1 MANFE
6 TEWELE
12 QELESGSG
20 EGEGI
25 LGAIGNVLGG
35 LLGEEELEQ
44 HETAHEFE
52 NPEMTHEFESHELA
66 HEFEH
71 PESTHEFETHELAH
85 EFENPEMTH
94 EFESHEL
101 AHEFEHPESAHEWE
115 THEFEHPESSHEF
128 EQHEF
133 ELETGEQF
141 FGKIFKGIRGL
152 VRRAAPLL
160 KRIASVAVPIVSKA
174 IGGPLG
180 GLVTQAAGS
189 LLGQSEYEMHEVA
202 HEFEQH
208 EFEAPEGAQ
217 EVAHEIANHEVA
229 HHEAM
234 AEMMAEAASQEQHEG
249 EAEAMAGAAVVTVI
263 SPRDRRALRRILP
276 HLVRG
281 IAILTRILRRRR
293 ITRPAVRAVPTI
305 VRRTVKTLKRQA
317 AAGQPITRQTAARA
331 AARQVKT
338 VLGNPSVCAA
348 AIAQNVRASRAV
360 RRPRSFRPT
369 AG

>member
-1 MANFE
+1 MSSLGKECRSMANFE

-101 AHEFEHPESAHEWE
+101 AHEFE
-115 THEFEHPESSHEF
+115 
-128 EQHEF
+128 
-133 ELETGEQF
+133 LETGEQF

-180 GLVTQAAGS
+180 GL
-189 LLGQSEYEMHEVA
+189 
-202 HEFEQH
+202 
-208 EFEAPEGAQ
+208 
-217 EVAHEIANHEVA
+217 
-229 HHEAM
+229 
-234 AEMMAEAASQEQHEG
+234 
-249 EAEAMAGAAVVTVI
+249 
-263 SPRDRRALRRILP
+263 
-276 HLVRG
+276 
-281 IAILTRILRRRR
+281 
-293 ITRPAVRAVPTI
+293 
-305 VRRTVKTLKRQA
+305 
-317 AAGQPITRQTAARA
+317 
-331 AARQVKT
+331 
-338 VLGNPSVCAA
+338 
-348 AIAQNVRASRAV
+348 
-360 RRPRSFRPT
+360 
-369 AG
+369 

>member
-12 QELESGSG
+12 EELHETGGG

-25 LGAIGNVLGG
+25 LGTIGNVLGG

-44 HETAHEFE
+44 HELAHEFE
-52 NPEMTHEFESHELA
+52 SPELAHEFESEFEHPELAHEFETHESAHEFEHPELAHEFESHELA

-71 PESTHEFETHELAH
+71 PELAHEFETHE
-85 EFENPEMTH
+85 
-94 EFESHEL
+94 
-101 AHEFEHPESAHEWE
+101 SA
-115 THEFEHPESSHEF
+115 HEF

-133 ELETGEQF
+133 EGGEQF
-141 FGKIFKGIRGL
+141 FGRAFRGIRGL
-152 VRRAAPLL
+152 VRRAAPFL
-160 KRIASVAVPIVSKA
+160 KRIAKIAAPIVGTA
-174 IGGPLG
+174 IGGPFG
-180 GLVTQAAGS
+180 SIIGKAAGS
-189 LLGQSEYEMHEVA
+189 LLGEQELEQHELA

-208 EFEAPEGAQ
+208 EFEQHEFEQHEFETHEAAH
-217 EVAHEIANHEVA
+217 EVAHEIAHHETT
-229 HHEAM
+229 HHEAL
-234 AEMMAEAASQEQHEG
+234 AEMMAEAASHEQHEG

-281 IAILTRILRRRR
+281 VAILTRILRRRR

-305 VRRTVKTLKRQA
+305 VRRTVSALKRQA
-317 AAGQPITRQTAARA
+317 AAGQPVTRRAAARA
-331 AARQVKT
+331 AATQVRT

-348 AIAQNVRASRAV
+348 AIAHNLRASRAV
-360 RRPRSFRPT
+360 RGVRGMRPT

>member
-1 MANFE
+1 MSSLGKECRSMANFE

-71 PESTHEFETHELAH
+71 PESTHEFETHE
-85 EFENPEMTH
+85 
-94 EFESHEL
+94 
-101 AHEFEHPESAHEWE
+101 
-115 THEFEHPESSHEF
+115 FEHPESSHEF

-160 KRIASVAVPIVSKA
+160 KRIASVAVPIV
-174 IGGPLG
+174 
-180 GLVTQAAGS
+180 
-189 LLGQSEYEMHEVA
+189 
-202 HEFEQH
+202 
-208 EFEAPEGAQ
+208 
-217 EVAHEIANHEVA
+217 
-229 HHEAM
+229 
-234 AEMMAEAASQEQHEG
+234 
-249 EAEAMAGAAVVTVI
+249 
-263 SPRDRRALRRILP
+263 
-276 HLVRG
+276 
-281 IAILTRILRRRR
+281 
-293 ITRPAVRAVPTI
+293 
-305 VRRTVKTLKRQA
+305 
-317 AAGQPITRQTAARA
+317 
-331 AARQVKT
+331 
-338 VLGNPSVCAA
+338 
-348 AIAQNVRASRAV
+348 
-360 RRPRSFRPT
+360 
-369 AG
+369 